1 MKNKLYIIIVFVLVI
16 LICIVKLFALSLSK
30 DGSGNVAEANSL
42 KDNSDNITMPILK
55 DFSIAKIPEKKSGIK
70 APNIYAN
77 NYILLDINSKY
88 PLIEKNAHVKVP
100 IASTTKIIT
109 AVVVL
114 ENYKLDDVVEISK
127 NAASQIGSDVYLQT
141 GEKITVNNL
150 LYALL
155 IQSGN
160 DAAMALAE
168 NMKDGGLDNFVRKMN
183 EKAKILGMND
193 SDFRDPAGLN
203 DAGVSSAFD
212 LAIATSYALNNFSVF
227 RTIIKSTEYSF
238 TSSDSNHRIYN
249 LKTSNRLIENDEQLY
264 MNSVIGVKTGF
275 TPDAG
280 HCLVSAA
287 SANGTMLVG
296 VILHTIEEKNDSS
309 ARESKKL
316 LEWGFDSFNF

>member
-1 MKNKLYIIIVFVLVI
+1 MKNKLYIIIVFVLI
-16 LICIVKLFALSLSK
+16 ALICIVKLFELNLSK
-30 DGSGNVAEANSL
+30 NGQGNIAEANSTRS
-42 KDNSDNITMPILK
+42 NSDNVTIPMIK
-55 DFSIAKIPEKKSGIK
+55 DFSIAKIPEKKSGVK

-77 NYILLDINSKY
+77 NYILFEINSKY

-100 IASTTKIIT
+100 VASTTKIIT
-109 AVVVL
+109 AIIAL
-114 ENYKLDDVVEISK
+114 ENYKLDDIVEISK

-183 EKAKILGMND
+183 EKAKTLGMND
-193 SDFRDPAGLN
+193 SDFKDPAGLN

-212 LAIATSYALNNFSVF
+212 LAIATAYALNNFGVF
-227 RTIIKSTEYSF
+227 RDIIKSTEYNF
-238 TSSDSNHRIYN
+238 TSSDLNHRIHD
-249 LKTSNRLIENDEQLY
+249 LKTSNRLIESDEPLY
-264 MNSVIGVKTGF
+264 MNSAIGVKTGF

-287 SANGTMLVG
+287 SVNGTMLVG

-316 LEWGFDSFNF
+316 LEWGFDNFNF